1 MFFRGVNSLLN
12 FRGGFFHVFF
22 LSQPG
27 MASCE
32 VDDIFS
38 ICQMEMKSVKL
49 RLEVIEF
56 AFLFLTPKIADG
68 SSYTDADRPFRPW
81 PLRSGGKVDG

>member
-1 MFFRGVNSLLN
+1 MGKLAVITS
-12 FRGGFFHVFF
+12 GWVFSCF
-22 LSQPG
+22 VLSQPG

-32 VDDIFS
+32 VEDIFS

-56 AFLFLTPKIADG
+56 AFFVSDPKIADG

-81 PLRSGGKVDG
+81 SLRSGGKVDG